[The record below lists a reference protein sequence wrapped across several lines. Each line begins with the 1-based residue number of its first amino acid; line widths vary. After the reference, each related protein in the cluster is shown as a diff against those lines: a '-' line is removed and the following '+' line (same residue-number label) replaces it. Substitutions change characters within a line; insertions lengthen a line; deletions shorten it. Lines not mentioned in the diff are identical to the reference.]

1 MHVSGEGRMPRRSC
15 AASGHLAFLACFLL
29 SSFSSAE
36 ILWNAS
42 VAYDRDSESL
52 YYCFALSPPLDA

>member
-1 MHVSGEGRMPRRSC
+1 MPRRSC

-36 ILWNAS
+36 ILWNVS

-52 YYCFALSPPLDA
+52 YYCFAVSPPLDA